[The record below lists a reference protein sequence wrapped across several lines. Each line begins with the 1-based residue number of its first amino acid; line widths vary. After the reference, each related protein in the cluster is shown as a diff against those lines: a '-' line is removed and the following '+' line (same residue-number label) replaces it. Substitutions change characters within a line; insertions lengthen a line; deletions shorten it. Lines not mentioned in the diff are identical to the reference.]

1 MASSLEVGG
10 ELEEDKEWIE
20 RAGLLDWRRRGEGKE
35 TRQWTRWWFSGK
47 AICGERV
54 SC

>member
-20 RAGLLDWRRRGEGKE
+20 RAGLLDW
-35 TRQWTRWWFSGK
+35 
-47 AICGERV
+47 
-54 SC
+54 